1 MSFEAL
7 PVFDVASVPSFYG
20 ESAAAVCTDAQA
32 GLSQD
37 YRFARRISKRTA
49 IDATRVANAAKHLQR
64 LPGRDEDIHIAF
76 RGNFDA
82 FDLTPAVLELAQV
95 NAEELLVATLGF
107 NEKGTAR
114 LLDLLDTGRIR
125 SCWFLVSVYFQ
136 GACRSTFD
144 YLAEQ
149 LTRRGQRVAARR
161 NHAKIQALKLAD
173 GRCFVIESSAN
184 LRSCRNVEQAM
195 LTESPDLYA
204 FHRSWMDELF
214 SKEGQK

>member
-20 ESAAAVCTDAQA
+20 ESAAAASTDAQA

-107 NEKGTAR
+107 NERGTAR

-136 GACRSTFD
+136 GACR
-144 YLAEQ
+144 
-149 LTRRGQRVAARR
+149 
-161 NHAKIQALKLAD
+161 
-173 GRCFVIESSAN
+173 

-195 LTESPDLYA
+195 ITESPDLYA

-214 SKEGQK
+214 SQEGQK